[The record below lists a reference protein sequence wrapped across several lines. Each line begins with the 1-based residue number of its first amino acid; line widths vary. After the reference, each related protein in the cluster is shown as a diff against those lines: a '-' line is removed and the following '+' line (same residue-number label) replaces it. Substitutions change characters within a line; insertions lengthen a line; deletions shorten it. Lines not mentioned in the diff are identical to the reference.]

1 MNKLLEWYFIVYRF
15 WMRFPEK
22 LRFILVGG
30 YNTVFGYLLFV
41 ALIFLL
47 TEKYNQLALFGSYIL
62 SSINSYLTQKYYVFA
77 TKNINFKEYLQC
89 VTTWMGSYIINAV
102 LLYIL
107 VDILHFNVYIM
118 QIICLIICAV
128 FNYVFLK
135 HFVFCKKQK

>member
-77 TKNINFKEYLQC
+77 TKNSNAFVWTL
-89 VTTWMGSYIINAV
+89 VGSKV
-102 LLYIL
+102 
-107 VDILHFNVYIM
+107 
-118 QIICLIICAV
+118 
-128 FNYVFLK
+128 
-135 HFVFCKKQK
+135 